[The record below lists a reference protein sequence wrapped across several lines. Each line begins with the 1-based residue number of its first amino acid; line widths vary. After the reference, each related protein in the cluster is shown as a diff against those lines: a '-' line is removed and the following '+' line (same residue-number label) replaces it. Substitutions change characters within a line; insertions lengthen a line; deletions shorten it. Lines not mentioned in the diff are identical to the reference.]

1 MVARYPT
8 RHGALTIG
16 GFAEPSVRLRGW
28 LFGRTLSVVPP
39 CTARS
44 CASSSGRS
52 YDELKSS
59 MTHAMTQV
67 PDRYEEQLRFRA
79 SRARHVPATVPRD
92 AVRFAY
98 RRLDEVESVARIGSY
113 STDLSSGGW
122 VSSKGFDS
130 ILGIDPT
137 FDRSAEG
144 WVSLIHPDD
153 RAGMVAYMTD
163 EVLGRKRPFDMQYRI
178 VRADTGD
185 ERWVHN
191 RGLLDLDGS
200 GRPLR
205 LYGTIADVTEQ
216 QDPGALIRSELR
228 YAAILEGAVEA
239 IVVSDVATRRFHWVN
254 AAACALLGYTRDEL
268 LDMTVDDIHFP
279 QDLPAIV
286 GRFQTT
292 ADGGTTVARSVPFRR
307 KDDTTLLIDV
317 KGSAAVVDGVASNIA
332 FFSDVT
338 ALRAAESGLARAIRE
353 RTEVAMAL
361 ARLEPGRSAS
371 ETATAICDELRGLPG
386 IDVVGVIHF
395 LDRERAV
402 PLAVGGPDGLPFAAG
417 RPLPAARAAYLYG
430 RAEQGPWAEAWR
442 PRPEDNAYGRDVA
455 QVGIRAIAYAPIHNG
470 EDLLG
475 VVAAGTRDEEYARHL
490 IDQIPAVGE
499 FAAAAGRLLSGQLE
513 RGQRD
518 QQVRE
523 RVRVALAKGGLRPVY
538 QPIVALATGE
548 PVGYEALTRF
558 ADGTPPDQM
567 IADAYSVGLGLELE
581 IACIAA
587 ALVGAGALAPDR
599 LLSLNASPHAILHST
614 ELAALLR
621 ARASHIVIEIT
632 EHAEIHDYEAVRG
645 AIAGFGPR
653 VSLAVDDAGSGFA
666 SLRHI
671 VELAPQFLKIDKS
684 LVRHVDRDLMRQ
696 AMVAGLS
703 QFAARAGC
711 EVIAEGIEE
720 PAELEMLRQ
729 LGVTL
734 GQGFLLGRP
743 ALLPTTERPTTLGS

>member
-1 MVARYPT
+1 
-8 RHGALTIG
+8 
-16 GFAEPSVRLRGW
+16 
-28 LFGRTLSVVPP
+28 
-39 CTARS
+39 
-44 CASSSGRS
+44 
-52 YDELKSS
+52 
-59 MTHAMTQV
+59 MTQMMPRL
-67 PDRYEEQLRFRA
+67 PDHQDQPRFSV
-79 SRARHVPATVPRD
+79 SRARPVPATVPRD

-98 RRLDEVESVARIGSY
+98 RRLDDVESVARIGSY

-130 ILGIDPT
+130 ILGIDAT

-144 WVSLIHPDD
+144 WASLIHPDD
-153 RAGMVAYMTD
+153 REAMVAYLTD

-191 RGLLDLDGS
+191 RALLDLDGS
-200 GRPLR
+200 GRPQR

-268 LDMTVDDIHFP
+268 LEMTVDDIHFP
-279 QDLPAIV
+279 YDLPAIV
-286 GRFQTT
+286 ERFQTT

-338 ALRAAESGLARAIRE
+338 ALRAAESGLARAFRE

-361 ARLEPGRSAS
+361 ARLQPGRSAT

-386 IDVVGVIHF
+386 FDVVGVIQF
-395 LDRERAV
+395 LDPERAV
-402 PLAVGGPDGLPFAAG
+402 PLAVGGPDGLPFATG
-417 RPLPAARAAYLYG
+417 RPLPAARASYLYD

-455 QVGIRAIAYAPIHNG
+455 EVGIRAIAYAPIRNG
-470 EDLLG
+470 DDLLG
-475 VVAAGTRDEEYARHL
+475 VVAAGTRDEAYARHL

-523 RVRVALAKGGLRPVY
+523 RVRDALAKGGLRPVY
-538 QPIVALATGE
+538 QPIVALTTDE

-587 ALVGAGALAPDR
+587 ALEAAGTLAPDR

-621 ARASHIVIEIT
+621 ARANHVVIEIT
-632 EHAEIHDYEAVRG
+632 EHAEIHDYEAVRR
-645 AIAGFGPR
+645 AVAGFGPR

-711 EVIAEGIEE
+711 EVIAEGVED
-720 PAELEMLRQ
+720 PAELEMLRE

-743 ALLPTTERPTTLGS
+743 APLPTIARPTTLGS